1 MSSVALEKD
10 EKFEEKN
17 KVNSGHRFC
26 STLARQALSRLN
38 SGVKLWLLL
47 SVHV

>member
-1 MSSVALEKD
+1 MAFVLQVFSQALEKD

-26 STLARQALSRLN
+26 STLAR
-38 SGVKLWLLL
+38 
-47 SVHV
+47 